1 MNPFPGFTS
10 SETFTSVPDS
20 LFRLLGEIDDLDEL
34 KVTLYV
40 LWRIEHMEGAFR
52 HICRSE
58 IAEDDGFMR
67 GMSADGLDSG
77 LEKAVQR
84 GTLLLVANESGGFYF
99 LNSPR
104 GRASAEALA
113 KGDWRAAAAPSAPP
127 RDKPNVFKLY
137 EENIGPLTPL
147 IADALKDAEQLY
159 SPEWMADAIEQSA
172 KLNKRNWKYIEAI
185 LRRWKEEGRAEKQ
198 NRRDAETSRGGD
210 VARKVEDF
218 LKPKR

>member
-1 MNPFPGFTS
+1 MTNFSGFSS
-10 SETFTSVPDS
+10 SETFTQVPDA
-20 LFRLLGEIDDLDEL
+20 LFRLLGEIDDLNEL

-52 HICRSE
+52 QICRSE
-58 IAEDDGFMR
+58 IAEDNDFMQKL
-67 GMSADGLDSG
+67 SADGLDSG

-84 GTLLLVANESGGFYF
+84 GTLLRVENADGGFYF

-104 GRASAEALA
+104 GRASAEALK
-113 KGDWRAAAAPSAPP
+113 KGEWRGAAVSSAPP
-127 RDKPNVFKLY
+127 RDVPNVFKLY

-147 IADALKDAEQLY
+147 IADALKDAEQVY
-159 SPEWMADAIEQSA
+159 SPEWMAEAIEQSA
-172 KLNKRNWKYIEAI
+172 KLNKRSWKYIEAI

-198 NRRDAETSRGGD
+198 DRRDTEANRGRD